1 MGSRATKRNSPIMI
15 DNDPDNVPEG
25 NQRRIEFLL
34 VISQLPKIS
43 TNDLP
48 ALRKRFYDY
57 TQTFYVKCRDVNNMP
72 YPMEVYDYHKREA
85 KSEANPK
92 RENFVTRSEFDAL
105 ATAFNEL
112 KNQMQ
117 SRPQKTV
124 KEATNAK
131 PALQQT

>member
-57 TQTFYVKCRDVNNMP
+57 LDPVSYTHLTLPTN
-72 YPMEVYDYHKREA
+72 
-85 KSEANPK
+85 
-92 RENFVTRSEFDAL
+92 
-105 ATAFNEL
+105 
-112 KNQMQ
+112 
-117 SRPQKTV
+117 SRV
-124 KEATNAK
+124 
-131 PALQQT
+131 

>member
-57 TQTFYVKCRDVNNMP
+57 LDLCVKYNMKVGNMAAYAAMGVDRDTVNGWERNTRNS
-72 YPMEVYDYHKREA
+72 RE
-85 KSEANPK
+85 K
-92 RENFVTRSEFDAL
+92 
-105 ATAFNEL
+105 
-112 KNQMQ
+112 
-117 SRPQKTV
+117 
-124 KEATNAK
+124 
-131 PALQQT
+131 